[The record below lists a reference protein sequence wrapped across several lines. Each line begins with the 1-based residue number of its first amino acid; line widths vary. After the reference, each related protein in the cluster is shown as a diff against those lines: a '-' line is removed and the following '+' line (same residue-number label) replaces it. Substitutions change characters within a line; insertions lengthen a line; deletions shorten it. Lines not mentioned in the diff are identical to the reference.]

1 MLDESTLSKLEQEA
15 SNAVGCDCDCGSS
28 RSAFKC
34 AAATHALVHEIRLL
48 RAAIVHMA
56 KSDSIRNVAE

>member
-1 MLDESTLSKLEQEA
+1 MMDESVLSKLEQEA

-28 RSAFKC
+28 RSAFNC

-48 RAAIVHMA
+48 RASLVHMA
-56 KSDSIRNVAE
+56 KDSGRNATE